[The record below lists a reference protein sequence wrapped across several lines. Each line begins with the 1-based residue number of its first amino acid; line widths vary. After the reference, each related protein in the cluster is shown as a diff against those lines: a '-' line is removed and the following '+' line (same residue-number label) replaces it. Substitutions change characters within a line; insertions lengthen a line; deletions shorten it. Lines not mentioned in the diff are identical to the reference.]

1 MKGCYVAV
9 GLIYSLLTLAWGEI
23 DPADV
28 NQARLAKE
36 AYSEVK
42 DKNAF
47 LLKLSHSD
55 NEVLLPWVIF
65 HLEKIGDAHAIEAL
79 RRLTRHQQKE
89 THDLSPVDGAARLSL
104 ERIESR
110 VDLATL
116 NGVLDAPA
124 RITLIR
130 RLMQGENR
138 VAQSGVR
145 KFLMVKE
152 QLSKKARAELLVE
165 HFLYD
170 TQVQQFLVDQ
180 GLPVSEAALSEA
192 LESPDMA
199 QVRGAIRMIGRTR
212 AKSLLPRVVH
222 LIYADRNTASNTT
235 LIIEVR
241 VCLRAFGDEGLKAL
255 KPVLY
260 SRTHLAR
267 MDAVQIISQAG
278 NEAALELLTE
288 FDASV
293 ENYPGWQ
300 DKNLKL
306 RLKEGLQL
314 LREELKQ

>member
-1 MKGCYVAV
+1 MAV
-9 GLIYSLLTLAWGEI
+9 LAEEGLAPLFPDDPTGE
-23 DPADV
+23 
-28 NQARLAKE
+28 N
-36 AYSEVK
+36 EVK
-42 DKNAF
+42 DKKDF

-65 HLEKIGDAHAIEAL
+65 HLQKIGDARAIEAL

-89 THDLSPVDGAARLSL
+89 KHDLPPVDEAARLSL

-145 KFLMVKE
+145 KFLMV
-152 QLSKKARAELLVE
+152 
-165 HFLYD
+165 
-170 TQVQQFLVDQ
+170 
-180 GLPVSEAALSEA
+180 
-192 LESPDMA
+192 
-199 QVRGAIRMIGRTR
+199 
-212 AKSLLPRVVH
+212 
-222 LIYADRNTASNTT
+222 
-235 LIIEVR
+235 IIEVHA
-241 VCLRAFGDEGLKAL
+241 CLRAFGDEGLKAL

-293 ENYPGWQ
+293 ENHPEWQ